1 MNRRAFL
8 AALAAACGWRPTR
21 GLVLRY
27 VRAYDPARGEHR
39 SLVTVRPIAFTPW
52 RTVSFEWSAADLQ
65 RDYNRRMSEHVA
77 REACLGEARSPNALR
92 RVLRRRQY

>member
-39 SLVTVRPIAFTPW
+39 SLVTVSPIAFTPW

-65 RDYNRRMSEHVA
+65 RAISLPRPPRFQD
-77 REACLGEARSPNALR
+77 LDG
-92 RVLRRRQY
+92 